1 MRISAIVPCF
11 NGEQFLSQAIASV
24 HAQTRPVAEVI
35 VVDDNSTDGSAAL
48 AERLGALVIRLPKN
62 VGPAEARNTGI
73 RAAQGDLVAFL
84 DADDAWMP
92 HHCER
97 TVGLLERFPSAVVA
111 FGESVPMEG
120 PQTDGR
126 LAATRRYT
134 AVEPFDALT
143 VLLEENVVPQAAAV
157 VRRDAILELGGYSP
171 EFRYCEDYHLWLRLA
186 SVGAFVGAGEATLWR
201 RTHAEQASNAVV
213 AMRNGAWRAR
223 AAALAALPSTTAR
236 FDSGTPCTARRMEPR
251 APSGV
256 GNRIDAAL
264 ECSARVSCVRSR
276 SVRGVPAVAPP
287 TLLRLARAATGA
299 ANALLAPDVAAVP
312 HPCVPVTLYGAR
324 FDGECGQ
331 RPRLDA
337 RSCRETALRGAAR
350 RCSAARRGGR

>member
-223 AAALAALPSTTAR
+223 AAALAALPSTTAGSTPVR
-236 FDSGTPCTARRMEPR
+236 RALRDAWNLELHQAWGTGSTQHL
-251 APSGV
+251 
-256 GNRIDAAL
+256 NAAL
-264 ECSARVSCVRSR
+264 ACHAFVPEASAAYRRWLLLRYCVWPVRQLVRRTLYSLPTSLRSR
-276 SVRGVPAVAPP
+276 ILAFRSLSTGRGSTVSADNVP
-287 TLLRLARAATGA
+287 
-299 ANALLAPDVAAVP
+299 D
-312 HPCVPVTLYGAR
+312 
-324 FDGECGQ
+324 
-331 RPRLDA
+331 
-337 RSCRETALRGAAR
+337 
-350 RCSAARRGGR
+350 